1 MRRYFDGY
9 LHLLRWQ
16 FLRNRQLLLLVVGI
30 QIFLAVGI
38 VYGLSYLIP
47 HIDRETAL
55 YLTTGAPTLT
65 LLLLGLNV
73 VPSEVALERVS
84 GHYQYVAALPVGR
97 LAPALS
103 SVTFWLAGSLP
114 GMVVAVA
121 IAVVRFHLVLHVGA
135 AVVPTVLLV
144 ALSASAIGY
153 SMAVSI
159 KPAALQMTGSF
170 IALLLLLF
178 SPINFPIGRLPDW
191 LQAVQTVLP
200 VKYMADLVRYSLTG
214 NGAADAGLAFAVVG
228 AWAAAALVVTA
239 RLVTRRA

>member
-1 MRRYFDGY
+1 MRRFSDGY

-16 FLRNRQLLLLVVGI
+16 YLRLRQMLVTVVAI
-30 QIFLAVGI
+30 QVFLAVGV

-47 HIDRETAL
+47 HIDRQTAL

-65 LLLLGLNV
+65 LLILGLNV
-73 VPSEVALERVS
+73 IPSEVAMERVN

-114 GMVVAVA
+114 GIAAALLVAV
-121 IAVVRFHLVLHVGA
+121 IRFHLSLHVGA
-135 AVVPTVLLV
+135 AVVPTIVLV
-144 ALSASAIGY
+144 ALSSAAVGY

-159 KPAALQMTGSF
+159 RPQVLQIVGSF
-170 IALLLLLF
+170 ISLLLLLF
-178 SPINFPIGRLPDW
+178 SPINFPISRLPGW
-191 LQAVQTVLP
+191 LQAVQKVLP

-214 NGAADAGLAFAVVG
+214 REATSIGLAFAVVG
-228 AWAAAALVVTA
+228 AWTAAALAVTA
-239 RLVTRRA
+239 AVVTRRP